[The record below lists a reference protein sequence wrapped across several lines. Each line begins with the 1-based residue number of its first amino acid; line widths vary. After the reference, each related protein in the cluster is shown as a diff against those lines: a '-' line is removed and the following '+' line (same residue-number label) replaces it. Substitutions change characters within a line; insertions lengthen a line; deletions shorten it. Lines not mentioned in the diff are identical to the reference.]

1 MQEAKKSRG
10 RLLAE
15 QAEQVRIKSE
25 ELLNRREVDYG
36 DTREDK
42 ETSTPSEVSDLR

>member
-1 MQEAKKSRG
+1 MQESNKSRA

-25 ELLNRREVDYG
+25 ELLNRSEDHG

-42 ETSTPSEVSDLR
+42 ETSTPGEDSDLR